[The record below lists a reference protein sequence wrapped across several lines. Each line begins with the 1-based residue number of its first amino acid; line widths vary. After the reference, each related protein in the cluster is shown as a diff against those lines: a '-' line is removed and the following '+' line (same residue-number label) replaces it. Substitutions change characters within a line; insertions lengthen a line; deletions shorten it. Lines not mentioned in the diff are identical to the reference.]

1 MDLRASQAAAA
12 VSGRLIGP
20 DRVIRNVVVDSREA
34 RAGSAFFALPGTRT
48 NGHRFLEDAWARGAS
63 VVVGSRYPP
72 EAPWHRSCIV
82 VEDPGSALLALARA
96 HRRSLTATVIG
107 ITGSV
112 GKTTAKD
119 FTAAVLAGSFRVASS
134 PRSFNNEIGVPL
146 TVCGADR
153 GTEVLVAELGAGAVG
168 EIAALCELVRPH
180 LGVVTAVGPAHLET
194 FGSLERI
201 AEAKAELVEAL
212 PTDGGVAVLN
222 ADDPAVA
229 SFAGRTTARVLSY
242 GRSGSASVG
251 CEDERLDE
259 RGRARFTAVHEG
271 ARARVE
277 MPVVGAHIVVPA
289 LAAIA
294 CGIAL
299 GVPLGRAAEL
309 IGTAQTSPGRME
321 ELSTPDGVRILH
333 DAYNA
338 NPMSMLAGLRAAAAA
353 RGPFRSIAVLGAMEQ
368 LGADALPEHERVGR
382 VAAELGFDALVAVGE
397 RARSI
402 ADGAIHA
409 GMSRPRVVVCAEHR
423 EAVAAVRRTAR
434 PGDVVLVKAS
444 RAARLE
450 RLVDELC
457 RP

>member
-1 MDLRASQAAAA
+1 MDLRASEAAAA

-20 DRVIRNVVVDSREA
+20 DRVITSVVVDSREA
-34 RAGSAFFALPGTRT
+34 GPGSAFFALPGTRT
-48 NGHRFLEDAWARGAS
+48 NGHRFADDARARGAS
-63 VVVGSRYPP
+63 VVVVARCPP
-72 EAPWHRSCIV
+72 DAQPAASCIL
-82 VEDPGSALLALARA
+82 VEDPGSALLALARL

-119 FTAAVLAGSFRVASS
+119 FTAAVLAGSYRVASS

-146 TVCGADR
+146 TVCSADR
-153 GTEVLVAELGAGAVG
+153 RTQVLVAELGAGAVG

-194 FGSLERI
+194 FGSLERV

-212 PTDGGVAVLN
+212 PTDGVAVLN
-222 ADDPAVA
+222 VDDPVVA
-229 SFAGRTTARVLSY
+229 SFAERTTARVLSF
-242 GRSGSASVG
+242 GRSGNAMVR
-251 CEDERLDE
+251 CEGIRLNE
-259 RGRARFTAVHEG
+259 SGRARFTVVHDG
-271 ARARVE
+271 TRARVE

-299 GVPLGRAAEL
+299 GVPLGKAAES
-309 IGTAQTSPGRME
+309 IGTAHTSSGRMQ

-368 LGADALPEHERVGR
+368 LGADSLREHERVGR

-402 ADGAIHA
+402 ADAAIHA
-409 GMSRPRVVVCAEHR
+409 GMSRPRVVVCSEHR
-423 EAVAAVRRTAR
+423 EAVAAVRRAAR

-457 RP
+457 HL